1 MMAAALTFLSLG
13 AGVQSSALALMAEKG
28 EAPKADHAIFAD
40 TGAEPQ
46 SVYEWLDWL
55 EKQLSFTV
63 HRVKEKDGLTKSLE
77 ASAATG
83 SRTANA
89 PFYTKMA
96 DFKEVDGALVQV
108 SEREGMLRRK
118 CTREFKIK
126 PIEDKIREILGVAP
140 GRRVPKGTMVISMQ
154 GISLDEIQRMREN
167 PRHWGEFTYPLV
179 DMRMT
184 RHDCKLWMAR
194 NGYPEPPRSA
204 CVYCPY
210 HSNTE
215 WRHIRD
221 NDPEGWLEAIRVD
234 EMIRSGH
241 QETEAELYVHQSLK
255 PLASVDLRTDED
267 FGQMTFLAE
276 CDGMC
281 GM

>member
-1 MMAAALTFLSLG
+1 
-13 AGVQSSALALMAEKG
+13 MAEKG
-28 EAPKADHAIFAD
+28 EAPKVDCAIFAD
-40 TGAEPQ
+40 TGAEPEG
-46 SVYEWLDWL
+46 VYKWLDWL
-55 EKQLSFTV
+55 EGQLSFPV
-63 HRVKEKDGLTKSLE
+63 HRVMEKDGLTKSLD

-89 PFYTKMA
+89 PFYAKMT
-96 DFKEVDGALVQV
+96 DFKEVDGGLVQV
-108 SEREGMLRRK
+108 SEREGMLRRT
-118 CTREFKIK
+118 CTHEFKIK
-126 PIEDKIREILGVAP
+126 PIEAKIREILGVSP
-140 GRRVPKGTMVISMQ
+140 GRRVPKGIMVNSVQ
-154 GISLDEIQRMREN
+154 GISLDEIQRMKVS
-167 PRHWGEFTYPLV
+167 PRHWSTFTYPLV

-184 RHDCKLWMAR
+184 RHDCKLWMER

-210 HSNTE
+210 HSNAE

-221 NDPEGWLEAIRVD
+221 NDPKGWQEAVRVD
-234 EMIRSGH
+234 KMIRSGY

-255 PLASVDLRTDED
+255 PLADVDLRTDED
-267 FGQMTFLAE
+267 LGQMTFLGE